1 MNTSEIGLIFGI
13 FELVM
18 FITAPFLGKYVCFFN
33 SAFSHCQTWFPSFF
47 PR

>member
-18 FITAPFLGKYVCFFN
+18 FITAPFLGKYVTNHF
-33 SAFSHCQTWFPSFF
+33 
-47 PR
+47 